1 MTYMLLANVSEST
14 LMIQN
19 DLFWLFY
26 VTVAFSVQMPP
37 EYPRK
42 AIV

>member
-1 MTYMLLANVSEST
+1 MLLANVSEST

-26 VTVAFSVQMPP
+26 VTVTFSVQIPP
-37 EYPRK
+37 EYSKK
-42 AIV
+42 AII